1 MSAADI
7 VSASLQRSVPTEIRE
22 VASAL
27 LSERTGIAA
36 ILAYGSCLR
45 GVATTESLIDLYV
58 LTEDTQAVSRNLVS
72 RLGCK
77 LIPPNVYYGAFE
89 ADGIL
94 YRAKYAVLPLGRFAR
109 GMTQDNPY
117 FWARFAQPAAL
128 VYAADDQARAHVVS
142 AVTQAARTML
152 AAARGLSPLAD
163 VQRLWTDGFNATY
176 ATELRPEAASRAA
189 EIVSANLDY
198 YRALTASLRDVDPRP
213 ANWRARA
220 RRGKL
225 WSLARLGKAAF
236 TFSGGTDYI
245 AWKIERHTGQR
256 FTPTPWQRRHPFL
269 AGLMM
274 LPTLLK
280 RGAVR

>member
-1 MSAADI
+1 MRAADL

-27 LSERTGIAA
+27 LSDRTGIAA

-58 LTEDTQAVSRNLVS
+58 LTEDTQAVSRSLMS

-77 LIPPNVYYGAFE
+77 LVPPNVYYGAFE
-89 ADGIL
+89 VEGTQ
-94 YRAKYAVLPLGRFAR
+94 YRAKYAVLPLAQFAR
-109 GMTQDNPY
+109 GMTVDNPY

-128 VYAADDQARAHVVS
+128 VYARDDQARASVVA

-152 AAARGLSPLAD
+152 AAARGLSPSTD
-163 VQRLWTDGFNATY
+163 VQQLWTDGFNATY

-189 EIVSANLDY
+189 EIVSANLEY
-198 YRALTASLRDVDPRP
+198 YRALTAALPDVEPRP

-220 RRGKL
+220 WRGKL

-236 TFSGGTDYI
+236 TFTGGTDYI
-245 AWKIERHTGQR
+245 AWKIERHTGQHITR
-256 FTPTPWQRRHPFL
+256 TPWQRRHPFL

-274 LPTLLK
+274 LPQLLK